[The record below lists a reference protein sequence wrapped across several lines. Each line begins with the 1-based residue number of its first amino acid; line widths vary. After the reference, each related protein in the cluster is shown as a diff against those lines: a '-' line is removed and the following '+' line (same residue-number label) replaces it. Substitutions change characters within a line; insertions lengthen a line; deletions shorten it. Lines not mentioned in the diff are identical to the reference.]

1 MDEMSTERA
10 LTAARL
16 KEAREYL
23 GLSQQE
29 VADATD
35 LSRSA
40 ISMIESGQRRVDAVE
55 LSALAKIYQR
65 SVSHFMGEDEKAVPD
80 DVSMLARQA
89 AQLSDKDRSELL
101 RFSEFLMQRSQSGT
115 DDGDKT

>member
-1 MDEMSTERA
+1 MSTERA
-10 LTAARL
+10 VIAARL

-23 GLSQQE
+23 GLSQQD
-29 VADATD
+29 VADATN

-40 ISMIESGQRRVDAVE
+40 ISMIETGQRKVDAVE
-55 LSALAKIYQR
+55 LAALARLYQR
-65 SVSHFMGEDEKAVPD
+65 SVGHFTGEEAVLPA

-101 RFSEFLMQRSQSGT
+101 RFTEFLMQRSQQGT
-115 DDGDKT
+115 DDGNKT